1 MLPILLNKFPCHLLA
16 IPQTLKKNRLKKK
29 TQPLAVLLINLS
41 RFKKDDKKL
50 AHLISSLTRVVISR
64 NFLLT

>member
-1 MLPILLNKFPCHLLA
+1 MLSIPLNKLPYHLLA

-50 AHLISSLTRVVISR
+50 AHLIST
-64 NFLLT
+64 